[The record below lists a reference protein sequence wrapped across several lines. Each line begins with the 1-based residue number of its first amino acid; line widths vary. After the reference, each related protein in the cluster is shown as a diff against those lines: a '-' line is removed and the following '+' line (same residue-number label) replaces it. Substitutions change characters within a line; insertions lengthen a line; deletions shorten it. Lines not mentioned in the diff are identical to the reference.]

1 LFQYKEKNTRRR
13 RETKKKKRK
22 GLNKKN
28 LAIVLTQ
35 GEKNKRKKE
44 IGKWGMVKR
53 LSIHLNIKIRKKK
66 KQRKEKNK
74 G

>member
-1 LFQYKEKNTRRR
+1 LFQYKEKNIRRR
-13 RETKKKKRK
+13 REKKRKKRK

-28 LAIVLTQ
+28 LAFVLTQ

-44 IGKWGMVKR
+44 IEKWGMMKR
-53 LSIHLNIKIRKKK
+53 LSIHLNIRKKK
-66 KQRKEKNK
+66 QKKETKK